1 MSRFFI
7 ALERNLINWVSA
19 RALRLEHMN
28 LSLERPFIERV
39 DPELRQSMERLA
51 KLQIQPQN
59 DSQQSFLES
68 VRHNIALNPGV
79 GGVPRAVQTENL
91 ELRPDLKARLYRP
104 NLDSS
109 RSAVPVLIYA
119 HGGGFASGNLESH
132 DVFLRALC
140 QDSSVAILALDY
152 RLAPEYPFPAALEDL
167 NYALSWLEG
176 HGPEFGLDPARAS
189 VGGDS
194 AGAGLAAVAALEWN
208 CASGN
213 APLRAQ
219 LLIQPNTDLTL
230 EQNSWHQNRPFGPTP
245 HEMKEYLK
253 LYLPLEHD
261 EKDPQVSV
269 LFSADL
275 SCAPFTV
282 LITGG
287 CDPLEDDG
295 LALKWQLEVE
305 GVALEH
311 LRFEGATHGFY
322 FHLGAVELSRR
333 GVLEL
338 AGALNR
344 VLSL

>member
-1 MSRFFI
+1 
-7 ALERNLINWVSA
+7 
-19 RALRLEHMN
+19 MN
-28 LSLERPFIERV
+28 PFLERPFMERV

-51 KLQIQPQN
+51 KLQIQPQD

-79 GGVPRAVQTENL
+79 GGVPRAMHTENL
-91 ELRPDLKARLYRP
+91 ELRPGLKARLYRLNQES
-104 NLDSS
+104 NL
-109 RSAVPVLIYA
+109 PVLLYA

-152 RLAPEYPFPAALEDL
+152 RLAPEHPFPAALEDL
-167 NYALSWLEG
+167 HYALDWLEG

-189 VGGDS
+189 IGGDS
-194 AGAGLAAVAALEWN
+194 AGAGLAAVAAVEWN
-208 CASGN
+208 RLPEKL
-213 APLRAQ
+213 PLKAQ

-230 EQNSWHQNRPFGPTP
+230 EQNSWHQHRPYGPTP
-245 HEMKEYLK
+245 AEMKAYLK

-261 EKDPQVSV
+261 LKDPRASI
-269 LFSADL
+269 LFSPDL
-275 SCAPFTV
+275 QHSPFTV
-282 LITGG
+282 LVTGG

-295 LALKWQLEVE
+295 LALKSRLEAE

-311 LRFEGATHGFY
+311 LHFAGATHGFY
-322 FHLGAVELSRR
+322 FHLGTVELSRR
-333 GVLEL
+333 GVLEM